1 MHNKFLFT
9 LLAAFFLVSCNS
21 GLHLRERVT
30 IDADYPLHPFQFGT
44 FCDRSGH
51 EYLYF
56 ANLDYNYEINIYDSM
71 YHHVRKIKLEIPG
84 GEYTFYGC
92 LVKSMDTI
100 LVLSNPYKNNRLLY
114 FDSLGH
120 CYRTVF
126 LNRDVVAGN
135 NLFSYHF
142 QSNSL
147 SGNTHTSGDY
157 LYLFMDFRESY
168 DEKQTPRPSA
178 AYKKYYYRH
187 RYKTPYILKINL
199 KNPNEYNFG
208 YQGLQYGGH
217 LCDTGECIGS
227 RLFISCANHKVF
239 AWFESSDKLFVCNE
253 NMEIER
259 EITVMSRKTSIGRM
273 PYKPEEKINIYGYG
287 RIYYVFF
294 DQNKHLYY
302 LIVRHNLSF
311 EDNTYVSYYDGAPF
325 SILVYDEQFN
335 KKGEK
340 RIRSDKYDYL
350 YTFLTKKG
358 LCLVKTSKSSD
369 YDPKKIRFD
378 AYRIGK

>member
-1 MHNKFLFT
+1 
-9 LLAAFFLVSCNS
+9 
-21 GLHLRERVT
+21 
-30 IDADYPLHPFQFGT
+30 
-44 FCDRSGH
+44 
-51 EYLYF
+51 
-56 ANLDYNYEINIYDSM
+56 
-71 YHHVRKIKLEIPG
+71 
-84 GEYTFYGC
+84 
-92 LVKSMDTI
+92 
-100 LVLSNPYKNNRLLY
+100 
-114 FDSLGH
+114 
-120 CYRTVF
+120 
-126 LNRDVVAGN
+126 
-135 NLFSYHF
+135 
-142 QSNSL
+142 
-147 SGNTHTSGDY
+147 
-157 LYLFMDFRESY
+157 
-168 DEKQTPRPSA
+168 
-178 AYKKYYYRH
+178 
-187 RYKTPYILKINL
+187 
-199 KNPNEYNFG
+199 
-208 YQGLQYGGH
+208 
-217 LCDTGECIGS
+217 
-227 RLFISCANHKVF
+227 
-239 AWFESSDKLFVCNE
+239 
-253 NMEIER
+253 
-259 EITVMSRKTSIGRM
+259 M